1 VDEFNTIKKAVE
13 KIWAVQDKYAK
24 FGACDTEPRI
34 ILRSLLRKAVKGET
48 VTVPTTGAA
57 WELYADS
64 MSCNQAAKSL
74 HSATT
79 KLIKLIQK
87 HENYNL
93 EDYLLSLLD

>member
-13 KIWAVQDKYAK
+13 KIWAVQDKYAN

-34 ILRSLLRKAVKGET
+34 ILRSLLQKAVKGEL
-48 VTVPTTGAA
+48 VTVPSTGVA
-57 WELYADS
+57 WELYANS
-64 MSCNQAAKSL
+64 MSCNKAAKSL

-87 HENYNL
+87 HKNHSIEN
-93 EDYLLSLLD
+93 YLLSLLD